1 MDTAVKPV
9 QTGRGRRRRWSAE
22 QKLIVLQE
30 WQTGIPLEEICR
42 KYAMNAAQM
51 YRWKRSL
58 DQGLKEPG
66 ELVPKSQVLGLQKRV
81 EELERALGRKA
92 LEVDVLKKPSS
103 SRDSNYPREYKMVGA
118 GHGMFDRLG
127 LSGLGQA
134 TELVLR
140 PTVVRAG
147 MAGEAAGRGSGD
159 WPTPGE
165 QPGLLWLPADPRA
178 AHAPGTDV
186 RSQDRVGNDASAGL
200 ALYQSHTIYPVW
212 AATRGAGAR
221 GRNRIG
227 AGPRTSRASERGT
240 VGRDA
245 WRS

>member
-9 QTGRGRRRRWSAE
+9 QTGRGRRWSAE

-30 WQTGIPLEEICR
+30 WQTGISLEEICR

-66 ELVPKSQVLGLQKRV
+66 ELVPKSQVLGLPKRV

-118 GHGMFDRLG
+118 GHGMFSRLS

-134 TELVLR
+134 TELV
-140 PTVVRAG
+140 
-147 MAGEAAGRGSGD
+147 
-159 WPTPGE
+159 
-165 QPGLLWLPADPRA
+165 
-178 AHAPGTDV
+178 
-186 RSQDRVGNDASAGL
+186 
-200 ALYQSHTIYPVW
+200 
-212 AATRGAGAR
+212 
-221 GRNRIG
+221 
-227 AGPRTSRASERGT
+227 
-240 VGRDA
+240 
-245 WRS
+245 